1 LPRIILEEAE
11 CRSRIRVGIP
21 DGPAIESERC
31 GLSNDVIPTEIKP
44 TVHVDIGGRTLA
56 RNTMLNLAGQVAPA
70 LVAIFS
76 IPYVIHHLGP
86 DRFGLYSLA
95 IIVVGYFALFDLGIG
110 PATTKYVAELLG
122 AGEIDKLP
130 QLVWTAVASQ
140 TCMGLVGGIF
150 LAALSPFLVEHVL
163 KIPAGLHPE
172 ARMIFLIMA
181 VALPVTFANGSLQGV
196 LGASQRF
203 DLLNAISIP
212 TGVLTYLVPV
222 AALALGFDLPVI
234 VLSLVLVR
242 VASSAIVLVVAIR
255 LYPTLRRIRFDFGLV
270 RSLLGF
276 GGWVALSGAVGPI
289 LIYVDQFLIGAV
301 LSIAAVGFYTPP
313 FTIANKL
320 GILPSCLVS
329 TLFPAFSTSAGRGDS
344 EWIRKT
350 LIRALKFLIL
360 TVGPAALLLVFLARP
375 LLTFW
380 LGAKFANEGAL
391 ALQILACGVLV
402 NSLAYIPY
410 SLLQGVN
417 RPDLTAKFHLA
428 ELPIHIALVWFLVI
442 HYGLPGAALA
452 WTLRVTLDFVM
463 LIVAACW
470 ITRTSPRLLAGRDIG
485 RSLGALAVLGA
496 GLLLLWSSTH
506 VFIADAAFTLL
517 LSGGFLIAA
526 WHYVLNM
533 EEKWQI
539 RLLLRLAR

>member
-1 LPRIILEEAE
+1 MSNNMMQTEKK
-11 CRSRIRVGIP
+11 
-21 DGPAIESERC
+21 PAI
-31 GLSNDVIPTEIKP
+31 
-44 TVHVDIGGRTLA
+44 HVDIGGRALA

-86 DRFGLYSLA
+86 DRYGLYSLA

-122 AGEIDKLP
+122 GGEIGKLP
-130 QLVWTAVASQ
+130 KLVWTAVASQ
-140 TCMGLVGGIF
+140 TCMGLVGGIL
-150 LAALSPFLVEHVL
+150 LAAVSPFLAERAL
-163 KIPAGLHPE
+163 KIPAGLHSQ
-172 ARMIFLIMA
+172 AHLIFLIMA
-181 VALPVTFANGSLQGV
+181 AALPISFASGSVQGV

-203 DLLNAISIP
+203 DLLNAIGIP

-222 AALALGFDLPVI
+222 VALALGFDLPAI
-234 VLSLVLVR
+234 VFSLVLVR
-242 VASSAIVLVVAIR
+242 VAASAIVLVLAIR
-255 LYPTLRRIRFDFGLV
+255 LYPTLRRIRFDFSLV

-276 GGWVALSGAVGPI
+276 GGWVAISGAVGPI
-289 LIYVDQFLIGAV
+289 LIYIDQFLIGAV

-350 LIRALKFLIL
+350 LIRSLKFLIL
-360 TVGPAALLLVFLARP
+360 TAGPAALLLFFLARP

-380 LGAKFANEGAL
+380 LGTKFANEGAL
-391 ALQILACGVLV
+391 ALQILAGGVLI

-410 SLLQGVN
+410 SLLQGVG

-428 ELPIHIALVWFLVI
+428 ELPIHIGLVWFLVT
-442 HYGLPGAALA
+442 HFGLPGAALA
-452 WTLRVTLDFVM
+452 WTLRVTLDFVI

-470 ITRTSPRLLAGRDIG
+470 VTRTSPRLLAGRDLR
-485 RSLGALAVLGA
+485 RSLGTLAVLGA
-496 GLLLLWSSTH
+496 GLLLLWSTTH
-506 VFIADAAFTLL
+506 VLIADAAFTLL
-517 LSGGFLIAA
+517 LSGGFLFAA

>member
-1 LPRIILEEAE
+1 M
-11 CRSRIRVGIP
+11 
-21 DGPAIESERC
+21 
-31 GLSNDVIPTEIKP
+31 
-44 TVHVDIGGRTLA
+44 LA
-56 RNTMLNLAGQVAPA
+56 RNTTLNLVGQVVPL
-70 LVAIFS
+70 LVAVFTV
-76 IPYVIHHLGP
+76 PYVIHHLGP
-86 DRFGLYSLA
+86 DRYGLYSLA
-95 IIVVGYFALFDLGIG
+95 LIVVGYFALFNLGIG

-122 AGEIDKLP
+122 SGEIDRLP
-130 QLVWTAVASQ
+130 GLVWTAIASQ
-140 TCMGLVGGIF
+140 ACLGLVGSAL
-150 LAALSPFLVEHVL
+150 LAAASPYLVEHVL
-163 KIPAGLHPE
+163 KIPADLQPQ
-172 ARMIFLIMA
+172 ARVIFLMMA
-181 VALPVTFANGSLQGV
+181 AALPIDFASGSVQGV

-212 TGVLTYLVPV
+212 TSFITYLVPV
-222 AALALGFDLPVI
+222 AALALGFGLPAI
-234 VLSLVLVR
+234 VFSLVLVR
-242 VASSAIVLVVAIR
+242 VAATAYMLALAIR
-255 LYPTLRRIRFDFGLV
+255 LYPTLRRMRFDFGLV

-276 GGWVALSGAVGPI
+276 GGWVAISGAVGPI
-289 LIYVDQFLIGAV
+289 LIYIDQFLIGAV

-350 LIRALKFLIL
+350 LIRSLKFLIL
-360 TVGPAALLLVFLARP
+360 SAGPAALLLFFFARP
-375 LLTFW
+375 LLALW
-380 LGAKFANEGAL
+380 LGTKFANEGAL
-391 ALQILACGVLV
+391 ALQILAGGILV

-410 SLLQGVN
+410 SLLQGVG

-428 ELPIHIALVWFLVI
+428 ELPIHIALVWFLVTRF
-442 HYGLPGAALA
+442 GLPGAALA
-452 WTLRVTLDFVM
+452 WTLRVTLDFVL

-470 ITRTSPRLLAGRDIG
+470 VTRTSPRLLASRELR
-485 RSLGALAVLGA
+485 RSLGVLAVLGA

-506 VFIADAAFTLL
+506 VLIADAALSLL
-517 LSGGFLIAA
+517 LSGGFLVAA